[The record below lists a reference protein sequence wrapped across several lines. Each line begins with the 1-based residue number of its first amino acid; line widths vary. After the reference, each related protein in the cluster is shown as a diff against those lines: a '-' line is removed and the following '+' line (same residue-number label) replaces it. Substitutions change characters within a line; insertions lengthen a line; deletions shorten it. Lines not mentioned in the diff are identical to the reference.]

1 MNLSSDITLSMQV
14 WLANDTY
21 DHNNDPLTISATGL
35 LNSIKQIILTG
46 RVKSEPGLTNVNVL
60 AASRIGT
67 AIHDSVEN
75 AWTGDV
81 TPLLRKVGL
90 PDSIANR
97 IIVNPS
103 PEGLKQAPDA
113 IPVYLEQRAHK
124 KIGNYTISGKYD
136 IVFNG
141 KLEDIKSTSTYTY
154 VNKTNNEKFA
164 MQGSIY
170 RWLNPDVITNDTMLI
185 QYVFTD
191 WKAMQA
197 KTDKTYPISKIMA
210 VELPLLSLA
219 DTQRYIVDKLNAME
233 QYWTSPEEDIPP
245 CTEEELW
252 RTAPMHKYYKNPAKK
267 ARSTKNFAVHGDAIS
282 RLAADGGV
290 GEVVTVPG
298 EVKRCLYC
306 DAFDVCKQKDNYI
319 ADGSLKM

>member
-1 MNLSSDITLSMQV
+1 
-14 WLANDTY
+14 
-21 DHNNDPLTISATGL
+21 
-35 LNSIKQIILTG
+35 
-46 RVKSEPGLTNVNVL
+46 
-60 AASRIGT
+60 
-67 AIHDSVEN
+67 
-75 AWTGDV
+75 
-81 TPLLRKVGL
+81 
-90 PDSIANR
+90 
-97 IIVNPS
+97 
-103 PEGLKQAPDA
+103 
-113 IPVYLEQRAHK
+113 
-124 KIGNYTISGKYD
+124 
-136 IVFNG
+136 
-141 KLEDIKSTSTYTY
+141 
-154 VNKTNNEKFA
+154 